1 MADDAPIYADA
12 TARALSAL
20 RERGEVPRSEFGARA
35 KHRIQSLLDAGVLG
49 EYAIGAGRRIR
60 IERRNEFERWI
71 ERNYPAGLVV
81 AARATSH
88 AEAVGQLRDAK
99 RTPRAKTDWVI
110 VRGVSA
116 APLTHLRNNH
126 ELDIQTPTRI
136 AGGVAIELAEDETD
150 WYHPGPIVTVENLEM
165 LPAIEQLIPDTGLA
179 IYTRG
184 QPSQRLIDWLVAL
197 SGHCVPVIYAGDYD
211 IAGLYHYQRLRY
223 AGIRLTMWIP
233 EDLEGLFRD
242 YGNTGLIDA
251 QSDMA
256 ERYHL
261 RNDKDAAVRRVM
273 DLIDRHNAGV
283 EQEACLLRIQKY

>member
-1 MADDAPIYADA
+1 MVDDAPIYADA
-12 TARALSAL
+12 TARALFAL
-20 RERGEVPRSEFGARA
+20 RERGEVPRSNFGAGA
-35 KHRIQSLLDAGVLG
+35 KKRIQPLLDGGVLS
-49 EYAIGAGRRIR
+49 EYAIGAGRRVR
-60 IERRNEFERWI
+60 IERRDAFERWI

-81 AARATSH
+81 AARATSR

-116 APLTHLRNNH
+116 APLTHIRDNH

-136 AGGVAIELAEDETD
+136 AGGVTIELAEGETG

-165 LPAIEQLIPDTGLA
+165 LPAIEQLIPETGLA

-197 SGHCVPVIYAGDYD
+197 SGHGVSIIYAGDYD
-211 IAGLYHYQRLRY
+211 IAGLYQYQRLRY
-223 AGIRLTMWIP
+223 AGIPLTMWIP
-233 EDLEGLFRD
+233 DDLEELFRD

-251 QSDMA
+251 QSDMT

-261 RNDKDAAVRRVM
+261 RNDKDPAVRQVM
-273 DLIDRHNAGV
+273 DLIDHHNAGV
-283 EQEACLLRIQKY
+283 EQEACLLRI